1 MISCARCLELIGP
14 DALGAL
20 DPAEARLVREH
31 VASCPACAAERDRLA
46 PLPALLD
53 LAGDPV
59 PVEAAPASLRQAV
72 LDGYARDSGRRRAR
86 ERPRARARRA
96 VIAAAAVA
104 VVAAAVLGV
113 LAASGAFSSEPWSA
127 EYELQGAAGAPT
139 ARGAAHMWE
148 DGRGLAV
155 RLRVE
160 GLPST
165 PAGSHYEMWLVAD
178 GPPVSAG
185 AFRVAPDGSA
195 DVNLRVEAPAGR
207 FSRMGVSLEPD
218 AGGPAPEGR
227 PMLEGRL
234 EEG

>member
-1 MISCARCLELIGP
+1 MISCARCLELVGP

-20 DPAEARLVREH
+20 DPSETRLVREH
-31 VASCPACAAERDRLA
+31 VASCPACAAERERLA

-59 PVEAAPASLRQAV
+59 PDESAPASLRQAV

-86 ERPRARARRA
+86 GRPRARARRA
-96 VIAAAAVA
+96 VVVAAAVA
-104 VVAAAVLGV
+104 AAAAAVLGV
-113 LAASGAFSSEPWSA
+113 LAGTGAFTSEPWSA
-127 EYELQGAAGAPT
+127 EYELQGTAGAPA
-139 ARGAAHMWE
+139 ARGTAHVWE
-148 DGRGLAV
+148 DGPGLAV
-155 RLRVE
+155 RLRVD

-165 PAGSHYEMWLVAD
+165 PAEAHYEMWLVAD

-195 DVNLRVEAPAGR
+195 DVNLRVESPTGR

-218 AGGPAPEGR
+218 ARDPVRNGR
-227 PMLEGRL
+227 RMLEGRL
-234 EEG
+234 EDG

>member
-31 VASCPACAAERDRLA
+31 LASCPACAAEHDRLA

-59 PVEAAPASLRQAV
+59 PDEVAPASLRQAV

-86 ERPRARARRA
+86 GRPQRRWRRA
-96 VIAAAAVA
+96 AVAGA
-104 VVAAAVLGV
+104 VVAASAGAVLGA
-113 LAASGAFSSEPWSA
+113 LAATGTFASEPWSA
-127 EYELQGAAGAPT
+127 EYALRGTASAPA
-139 ARGAAHMWE
+139 ARGEAHVWE
-148 DGRGLAV
+148 ADHGLGV
-155 RLRVE
+155 RLRVQ
-160 GLPST
+160 GLPSAPGDT
-165 PAGSHYEMWLVAD
+165 HYEMWLVAE

-185 AFRVAPDGSA
+185 AFGVGPDGSA
-195 DVNLRVEAPAGR
+195 DVNLRVEAPTAR

-218 AGGPAPEGR
+218 ARDPARNGR
-227 PMLEGRL
+227 RMLEGRL
-234 EEG
+234 EDG

>member
-1 MISCARCLELIGP
+1 MIDCPRCLELIGP

-20 DPAEARLVREH
+20 DPAEARMVREH
-31 VASCPACAAERDRLA
+31 VVSCPACAAERERLA

-59 PVEAAPASLRQAV
+59 PEVTAPASLRQAI
-72 LDGYARDSGRRRAR
+72 LDGYARDSRRRRAR
-86 ERPRARARRA
+86 RRPKGRVQRAAL
-96 VIAAAAVA
+96 VGAAVA
-104 VVAAAVLGV
+104 VCAAAVLGA
-113 LAASGAFSSEPWSA
+113 LAATGAFTSEPWSA
-127 EYELQGAAGAPT
+127 EYELQGAAGAPR
-139 ARGAAHMWE
+139 ARGAAHVWE
-148 DGRGLAV
+148 DGRALAV

-165 PAGSHYEMWLVAD
+165 PATAHYEMWLIAD

-195 DVNLRVEAPAGR
+195 DVNLRVEAPTGR

-218 AGGPAPEGR
+218 SRDPAPNGR
-227 PMLEGRL
+227 QVLEGRL

>member
-20 DPAEARLVREH
+20 EPAEARLVREH
-31 VASCPACAAERDRLA
+31 VASCPTCAAERDRLA

-59 PVEAAPASLRQAV
+59 PDEAAPASLRQAV
-72 LDGYARDSGRRRAR
+72 LDGYARDSGRRRTSG
-86 ERPRARARRA
+86 RPRRRARRA
-96 VIAAAAVA
+96 AVAGA
-104 VVAAAVLGV
+104 VVAASVAAVLGV
-113 LAASGAFSSEPWSA
+113 LAATGTFTSEPWSA
-127 EYELQGAAGAPT
+127 EYALQGTAGAPA
-139 ARGAAHMWE
+139 ARGEAHVWE
-148 DGRGLAV
+148 NDRGLAV

-160 GLPST
+160 GLPSA
-165 PAGSHYEMWLVAD
+165 PGEAHYEMWLVAD

-185 AFRVAPDGSA
+185 AFRVGPDGSA

-218 AGGPAPEGR
+218 ARDPARNGR
-227 PMLEGRL
+227 RMLEGRL
-234 EEG
+234 EDG